1 MTSLDTSAAQIKLH
15 QTRKELRVLL
25 SGLMEDDHF
34 PRSATMK
41 WLLSTGGQR
50 VIGYVAGG
58 SISRF
63 APRIGTLFRILPISL
78 LIKKF
83 WSRKKR

>member
-1 MTSLDTSAAQIKLH
+1 MMPDIFPAQMKLH
-15 QTRKELRVLL
+15 QTRNELQVLL
-25 SGLMEDDHF
+25 VEAQNNEHF

-50 VIGYVAGG
+50 VVGYVAGG
-58 SISRF
+58 SISRLSPSVGALF
-63 APRIGTLFRILPISL
+63 KTLPLGM